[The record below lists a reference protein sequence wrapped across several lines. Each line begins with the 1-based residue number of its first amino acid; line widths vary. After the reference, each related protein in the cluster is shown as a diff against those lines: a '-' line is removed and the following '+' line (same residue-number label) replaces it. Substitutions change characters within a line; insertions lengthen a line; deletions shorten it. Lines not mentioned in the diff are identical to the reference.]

1 MYKAALVVLTIG
13 GVSAWG
19 QAQGDRASAY
29 YHYTLAHMYA
39 ELAGA
44 SGRSEYI
51 NKAIENYKE
60 AIKADPNTPMLSEEL
75 SELYI
80 GSGRLREAQNDAE
93 EALRQNPNDVNAH
106 RMLARIFTRQIG
118 DSQQNRIDESM
129 LKKSIEQYQKITELD
144 PKDTDSWLMLGR
156 LQKVAQNSVDAE
168 KAYQKVL
175 DIEPD
180 NEDALT
186 GLAMVYADL
195 GQNEQAALILK
206 KLSDKNPSAKSLRAL
221 ASAYEQMREFP
232 MAAETLKRALEL
244 NPPDAADVKREL
256 AQNQMFAAKYREALK
271 TYQEIVEEE
280 PSDAQSYLRI
290 SQIYIQ
296 LKDFAKAREASEKAR
311 SIEPTNIDVRYNEV
325 SILEAEGKMP
335 QAIQLLKDIL
345 ASTAK
350 RSYNQGD
357 KLVRTQLLEHL
368 ANMYRT
374 TDQVDLAVEALR
386 QIAEVDTDLAPR
398 LAGEIISTYE
408 LGKDYAKAEQEAETA
423 IKKWPSD
430 RAVRVAHASLL
441 ADMGKVDPAAA
452 ELKKLLG
459 GKEDRDTYRSLSLVY
474 DKGKRY
480 DEEAK
485 AIDAVEKLSETK
497 EEKED
502 VWFLRGAMFEKMKK
516 NEAAEAEFK
525 KILEVNPDSAATLNY
540 LGYMLADRNVR
551 LQEALQMITKALDKD
566 PDNAAYLDSLGWV
579 YFRLGR
585 LNEAEENLRRAI
597 ERGPRDATVHDHLGD
612 VLLKES
618 KVKEAIVQWQA
629 SLKEWEASSPSDL
642 DTAEVAKVKNKL
654 EGAKVR
660 LAKEGSNPNKK
671 QM

>member
-13 GVSAWG
+13 SVSAWG

-93 EALRQNPNDVNAH
+93 EALRQNRNDVNAH

-256 AQNQMFAAKYREALK
+256 AQNQMLAAKYREALK

-296 LKDFAKAREASEKAR
+296 LKDFAKAREATEKAR
-311 SIEPTNIDVRYNEV
+311 SIEPTNIDVRYSEV

-368 ANMYRT
+368 ANMYRA
-374 TDQVDLAVEALR
+374 TDQVDLAVESLR
-386 QIAEVDTDLAPR
+386 QIAEVDSDLAPR

-408 LGKDYAKAEQEAETA
+408 LGKEYAKAEQEAETA

-459 GKEDRDTYRSLSLVY
+459 GKEDRDTHRALALVY

-485 AIDAVEKLSETK
+485 AIDAVEKLSDTK

-516 NEAAEAEFK
+516 SEAAEAEFK

-579 YFRLGR
+579 YFKLGR

-642 DTAEVAKVKNKL
+642 EPAEVAKVKNKL

-660 LAKEGSNPNKK
+660 LAKESNPNKNK
-671 QM
+671 M

>member
-129 LKKSIEQYQKITELD
+129 LKKSIEQYQKITVLD

-256 AQNQMFAAKYREALK
+256 AQNQMFAAKYRDALK

>member
-256 AQNQMFAAKYREALK
+256 AQNQMFAAKYRDALK